1 MRRRLAVAG
10 GLLCAVLL
18 VPSWAAAQG
27 AAGTTQDKQD
37 KKAAANELRV
47 EGVIRNV
54 DKDAHTFL
62 VRMTGRVAERQV
74 VYSDS
79 TKFTFRNKAGSLEE
93 VQDGRRVI
101 VLGTPNEKKQIVARR
116 IDIRDEQ

>member
-1 MRRRLAVAG
+1 MRGRLVVVG
-10 GLLCAVLL
+10 WLLSCVLL
-18 VPSWAAAQG
+18 IPSWAAAQG
-27 AAGTTQDKQD
+27 AAGAKQD
-37 KKAAANELRV
+37 EKTTAKEQRV

-74 VYSDS
+74 VYTDS
-79 TKFTFRNKAGSLEE
+79 TKFTFRNKPGSLEE

-101 VLGTPNEKKQIVARR
+101 VLGTPNEKRQIVARR